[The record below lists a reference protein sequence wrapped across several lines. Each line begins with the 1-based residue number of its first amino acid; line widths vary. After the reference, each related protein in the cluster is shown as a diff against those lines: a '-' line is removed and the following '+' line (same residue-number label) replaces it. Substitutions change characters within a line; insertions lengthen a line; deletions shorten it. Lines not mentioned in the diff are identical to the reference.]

1 MFMNFRRR
9 ERKPDGLKESE
20 TNRYNDRKGSFT
32 PIKSGDSHFGSKI
45 WLPLLLVWIVVIHYF
60 ERVRVKSAIDACQW
74 DKWENWPAEKAHITP
89 HRIVLIADPQL
100 VDDHTYPTIPRALNY
115 VIRKM
120 SDNYLFINHKYMQ
133 AYLDPDSTI
142 FVGDLFDGGREW
154 EDKPWIE
161 EYKRFNRIFP
171 QKSNRRSYRS
181 LPGNHDIGFQNIS
194 SHVQLRFTAFFGAPN
209 DYFELGNHTFVQ
221 LDTILLSHEDPEI
234 NQDAR
239 EFLDTVELKIKPEI
253 PRIVLTHVPFYRD
266 PNVEVCGPE
275 RESKRPFPLQRGH
288 QYQTVIDFTYTEPI
302 LKNLRP
308 KLVFSGDDH
317 DYCDTVH
324 VDYLDNTKRLARE
337 ISCKTASMTNGIKY
351 PAYQLLSLNN
361 PYDLHPSLPESKTY
375 ETKMCYLPNPY
386 RGVQVY
392 GALLL
397 LSFSLLYLGITHPKT
412 VQDYLERVSSSQIL
426 PQSLQTS
433 SKYVNYS
440 DHGRRKTFIQSC
452 VLLLVFVLVLLQL
465 YNRM

>member
-1 MFMNFRRR
+1 M
-9 ERKPDGLKESE
+9 
-20 TNRYNDRKGSFT
+20 
-32 PIKSGDSHFGSKI
+32 
-45 WLPLLLVWIVVIHYF
+45 PLLLLWLVVIHYF
-60 ERVRVKSAIDACQW
+60 ERVRVKSAMDACQW
-74 DKWENWPAEKAHITP
+74 ENWENWPAERSHIIP

-100 VDDHTYPTIPRALNY
+100 VDDHTYPTIPRLLNY
-115 VIRKM
+115 VLRKM
-120 SDNYLFINHKYMQ
+120 SDNYLYINHKYMQ

-154 EDKPWIE
+154 DDEAWIE

-181 LPGNHDIGFQNIS
+181 LPGNHDIGFQNIT
-194 SHVQLRFTAFFGAPN
+194 SHVQLRFTAFFGEPN
-209 DYFELGNHTFVQ
+209 DYFELGNHTFIQ

-234 NQDAR
+234 NQAAKS
-239 EFLDTVELKIKPEI
+239 FLETIELKIKPEA
-253 PRIVLTHVPFYRD
+253 PRIVLTHVPLYRD
-266 PNVEVCGPE
+266 PKVELCGPE

-288 QYQTVIDFTYTEPI
+288 QYQTVIDFKFAEPI

-308 KLVFSGDDH
+308 KLVLSGDDH

-324 VDYLDNTKRLARE
+324 LDYLDNSRSLARE

-361 PYDLHPSLPESKTY
+361 PDDPRLSSLDLKTY

-386 RGVQVY
+386 QGVKVY
-392 GALLL
+392 SFLLL
-397 LSFSLLYLGITHPKT
+397 VSFTLFYLCITYPET
-412 VQDYLERVSSSQIL
+412 VQSNVKGQPQNL
-426 PQSLQTS
+426 PQSSLAS
-433 SKYVNYS
+433 IKHANHSV
-440 DHGRRKTFIQSC
+440 RRKTVATSC
-452 VLLLVFVLVLLQL
+452 ILLLVYVLALLQL